1 MSVGLQNL
9 ILIIKTDIFQ
19 HVIKRIVTGRGWS
32 RKKFWAGSVSRL
44 PSFGPS
50 GFVRLTFRGK
60 FLPKLDRIHYHGTDD
75 EETPSYSMMVKFTWV
90 NVGDT
95 WCVDSRGER
104 ARKKKIVFHQQ
115 RSWTLCSAHINHNK
129 FALRKN

>member
-1 MSVGLQNL
+1 MANNVSRAPNV

-104 ARKKKIVFHQQ
+104 ARKKKRLFFTNNAVG
-115 RSWTLCSAHINHNK
+115 RSALHISITINSH
-129 FALRKN
+129 